1 MDISNMREEFTMKG
15 LERKDLDK
23 DPFSQFEK
31 WFLQAEESGL
41 RMPNAMTLATAGTD
55 GQPSMRMVLLKFF
68 DKNGFGF
75 YTNYGSHK
83 AKEIAANPKVA
94 LHFPWHDLERQVRIS
109 GRAEKISVAESA
121 KYFLSRPEGSQLG
134 AWVSNQSSVITSR
147 QMLLSKLEE
156 IKNKFKNKDM
166 SLPSFWGG
174 YRIVP
179 TSFEFWQGRRNRL
192 HDRFLYSKINNG
204 EWRIDRLAP

>member
-1 MDISNMREEFTMKG
+1 MDISNMREEFTLKG

-94 LHFPWHDLERQVRIS
+94 LHFPWHDLERQVRIR
-109 GRAEKISVAESA
+109 GQAEKIPVAESA
-121 KYFLSRPEGSQLG
+121 KYFLSRPKGSQLG

-174 YRIVP
+174 YRVVP
-179 TSFEFWQGRRNRL
+179 DSFEFWQGRINRL

-204 EWRIDRLAP
+204 EWRVDRLAP